1 MRKETEMDRYGS
13 RRIFLFFFLCVSLR
27 LQSEEAAR
35 GSLTEETWPTLLP
48 TLGLPM
54 SIDYP
59 HTRNGFRKKKRKKVV
74 AWSSSPNEVPNSRSR
89 LRSAESGVD
98 VLIERRCCCCGGCR
112 QRLLADGTALL
123 SPTPPP
129 SSYFPSTPECS
140 TPQFSKSQSTRH
152 RCITQRA
159 APKKNIA
166 LVVAATKMLLCR
178 PLKAISA
185 VALHL
190 SYLFV
195 TF

>member
-1 MRKETEMDRYGS
+1 MADASSDSWIADVY
-13 RRIFLFFFLCVSLR
+13 R
-27 LQSEEAAR
+27 LPAHKK
-35 GSLTEETWPTLLP
+35 WVP
-48 TLGLPM
+48 
-54 SIDYP
+54 
-59 HTRNGFRKKKRKKVV
+59 KKKRKKVV

-159 APKKNIA
+159 APKKKHR
-166 LVVAATKMLLCR
+166 TSCGR
-178 PLKAISA
+178 
-185 VALHL
+185 
-190 SYLFV
+190 Y
-195 TF
+195 